1 MPLDR
6 ETLHKWLHHW
16 QDEYDAAFL
25 YLVLAGQ
32 EPEPK
37 RKDVYIKL
45 AGVEERHVQMWE
57 KLLADHGHRVGR
69 PRPSLNARL
78 RAWVGRRFGPN
89 YLLPLLLREE
99 GQEVKGYMDLH
110 KEVSFDDAREVSLK
124 LAKESAAHAE
134 TLAGLA
140 GRAAE
145 PWHKTGSGGFLR
157 NVVYGFNDGLRAK
170 FGLVAGVIGADVAPH
185 IVLVSGIAGMF
196 ADALSMGASGYL
208 AAKSEQEVYD
218 HEIAMEKEEIRIMPE
233 VEEEELALVYQTK
246 GIEAGIAR
254 QMAAEVMR
262 DSQRALDEQVREE
275 LKIGEAHATPLK
287 EGWVT
292 GASTAVGAL
301 IPVAPFL
308 VLSGPAAAW
317 TAFAIPRPRTLP
329 FTCTTTSTSPAAASR
344 SSNAGQAAVKTERSC
359 PKSDHSSSARWGAYG
374 ATMTTRG
381 SIALRVPPPS
391 SRTVLRYSII
401 AEMAVL

>member
-6 ETLHKWLHHW
+6 EPLHTWLDHW
-16 QDEYDAAFL
+16 QDEYDAAYL

-32 EPEPK
+32 EPDQK

-57 KLLADHGHRVGR
+57 QLLAEHGHRVGR
-69 PRPSLNARL
+69 PRPSVNTRL
-78 RAWVGRRFGPN
+78 RAWFGRRFGPS

-110 KEVSFDDAREVSLK
+110 KRATFADAREVSLK

-134 TLAGLA
+134 TLADLA
-140 GRAAE
+140 GRAA
-145 PWHKTGSGGFLR
+145 
-157 NVVYGFNDGLRAK
+157 
-170 FGLVAGVIGADVAPH
+170 VAPH
-185 IVLVSGIAGMF
+185 IVLLSGLAGMI

-208 AAKSEQEVYD
+208 AAKSEQEVYA

-275 LKIGEAHATPLK
+275 LKIGEAHATPFK
-287 EGWVT
+287 EGWLT
-292 GASTAVGAL
+292 GASTAIGAF

-308 VLSGPAAAW
+308 VFSGHTAAW
-317 TAFAIPRPRTLP
+317 TAFTIAMFSHFAVGAARSV
-329 FTCTTTSTSPAAASR
+329 FT
-344 SSNAGQAAVKTERSC
+344 G
-359 PKSDHSSSARWGAYG
+359 
-374 ATMTTRG
+374 RG
-381 SIALRVPPPS
+381 
-391 SRTVLRYSII
+391 VLRSGID
-401 AEMAVL
+401 MFAVGLGVAGVGYVVGDVVAKIF